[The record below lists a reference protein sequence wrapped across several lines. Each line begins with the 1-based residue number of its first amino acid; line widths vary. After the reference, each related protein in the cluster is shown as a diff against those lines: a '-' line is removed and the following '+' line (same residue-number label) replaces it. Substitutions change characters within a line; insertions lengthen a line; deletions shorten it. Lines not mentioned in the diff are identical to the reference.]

1 MATLKPDDKPA
12 CAEYD
17 PELWF
22 PDAGK
27 LRNAGKAQAE
37 EFYINAVFAMDV
49 CNECPLFANGACL
62 SYAMSDATSMDY
74 GIYAATLPSERR
86 RSVGIRPY
94 SDRVQV
100 WEDRIREKANAR
112 GIVMPTIS
120 QVERPKSFHTDMLDM
135 SFLLNNKKDK
145 NKAEVS
151 AQRDGDDPLTDL
163 EKTA

>member
-1 MATLKPDDKPA
+1 MGTLKPDDKPA

-27 LRNAGKAQAE
+27 LRNANRSEAD

-49 CNECPLFANGACL
+49 CNECPLFANGKCL

-74 GIYAATLPSERR
+74 GIYAATLPFERR
-86 RSVGIRPY
+86 KAIGLRPY
-94 SDRVQV
+94 SDRALL
-100 WEDRIREKANAR
+100 WESRIRERADAR
-112 GIVMPTIS
+112 GIVVPVIP
-120 QVERPKSFHTDMLDM
+120 QVARPKSFHTDMLDM

-145 NKAEVS
+145 MKVEAN
-151 AQRDGDDPLTDL
+151 RDGDDPLTDL